1 MVNNAAINAMGDVE
15 LMSLEKYKE
24 VADVNLY
31 GMVRVTKAFAPLIR
45 KYRGMISED
54 LHVTYITL
62 VNVYVDL
69 VVFTRIAGILKT
81 GSGRYWC

>member
-1 MVNNAAINAMGDVE
+1 MAKLFTGLLAVVNNAAINAMGDVE
-15 LMSLEKYKE
+15 LMSMEKYKE

-54 LHVTYITL
+54 IHVTYTH
-62 VNVYVDL
+62 
-69 VVFTRIAGILKT
+69 
-81 GSGRYWC
+81 W

>member
-54 LHVTYITL
+54 LHVTYTH
-62 VNVYVDL
+62 
-69 VVFTRIAGILKT
+69 
-81 GSGRYWC
+81 W

>member
-1 MVNNAAINAMGDVE
+1 MLMAKLFTGLLAVVNNAAINAMGDVE
-15 LMSLEKYKE
+15 LMSMEKYKE

-54 LHVTYITL
+54 IHVTYTH
-62 VNVYVDL
+62 
-69 VVFTRIAGILKT
+69 
-81 GSGRYWC
+81 W